1 MHTNFYFYKWIS
13 DWIAMDEVKLLY
25 DQIETTFRGRSW
37 HGPHMIQVLE
47 GVTID
52 KARLRPLSHRH
63 SIWELVNHMNYWMII
78 ALKGLNGEDVPNPKG
93 VEDWPPIGANEEEWR
108 ASVADLER
116 TVNAL
121 LNVLMDFSATKL
133 EEKVPGKAYNY
144 RTLLHG
150 VLHHNLY
157 HMGQIAVFR

>member
-1 MHTNFYFYKWIS
+1 
-13 DWIAMDEVKLLY
+13 MDEVKLLY

-63 SIWELVNHMNYWMII
+63 SIWELVNHMNYWMIV
-78 ALKGLNGEDVPNPKG
+78 ALKGLNGEDVPKSKG

-121 LNVLMDFSATKL
+121 LNALLGFSATRL

-144 RTLLHG
+144 RILLHG

-157 HMGQIAVFR
+157 HTGQIAVFR